1 MCKTKFVFA
10 LLAAVVCTDASAG
23 VAWLSRANCVAGVV
37 NESVT
42 YDRPSLTSH
51 YMYTESDHVGL
62 GSFGG
67 HVVSAPWNVTWR
79 SYAGDLGDSERNTV
93 RGLHIFGDDMAH
105 LTTRSTVATD
115 CNLTEW

>member
-1 MCKTKFVFA
+1 MCVAKYVFA
-10 LLAAVVCTDASAG
+10 VAAATACSDAFAG

-42 YDRPSLTSH
+42 YDRPELTSH

-62 GSFGG
+62 GSYGG
-67 HVVSAPWNVTWR
+67 HVVAAPWNVTWR
-79 SYAGDLGDSERNTV
+79 SYAGDLRDPERNTV
-93 RGLHIFGDDMAH
+93 RGLHIFGNDMAY
-105 LTTRSTVATD
+105 LTTHYTVTTD

>member
-1 MCKTKFVFA
+1 MAKTKYVV
-10 LLAAVVCTDASAG
+10 LLASMGACADASAG
-23 VAWLSRANCVAGVV
+23 VAWLSRANCVAGTV

-42 YDRPSLTSH
+42 YDRPSMASH

-67 HVVSAPWNVTWR
+67 HVVAAPWDRTWR
-79 SYAGDLGDSERNTV
+79 SYAGDIGDSSRNTV
-93 RGLHIFGDDMAH
+93 RGLHIFGDDMAQ
-105 LTTRSTVATD
+105 LTVQRTLTTD

>member
-1 MCKTKFVFA
+1 MCRTKFFFA
-10 LLAAVVCTDASAG
+10 LAIAAPCADASAG

-42 YDRPSLTSH
+42 YDRPALTSH

-79 SYAGDLGDSERNTV
+79 SYAGDIGDSERNTV
-93 RGLHIFGDDMAH
+93 RGLHIFGDDMGH
-105 LTTRSTVATD
+105 LTTRSKR
-115 CNLTEW
+115 